1 MSLEEL
7 IIYSR
12 SDSKILKRYSFN
24 TVGVNIIFGIKKE
37 KEKESNRVGKTSFIE
52 SIKYLLGARLPD
64 IFKKKTN
71 ILKKDVVFILTILSD
86 SEKVYLAR
94 RISEENIGYIKKTG
108 DLDFNIHEWEKYND
122 KQYKNEVEKIF
133 MKNNQ
138 IENPPTFAALREYLI
153 RDEKKGFNDIVL
165 PRKAK
170 DQYKILAYLFGI
182 DGSAEDEISK
192 LKDKEKIL
200 NDKIKFIDSLVSD
213 IATLR
218 VKEKKLT
225 DELKQLTD
233 ISKKIEVTKNIEISR
248 KNYKKLKKDYNEINE
263 KILKLESIKEQYTIN
278 IENLKVTVSKV
289 KELDDVKEFYNQ
301 ILEYF
306 PKSLVKNYDD
316 SLEFYQFMLNSRGR
330 YFSEN
335 IDKISNMI
343 SSLEDKKEKI
353 KNEIDKQVDT
363 LQSTTVVDDIN
374 NILQMISDKN
384 KELSDVTTQIEQYDS
399 KDQIINDI
407 DNLQQQVIAKTNIN
421 REVFQSYK
429 DIVTNAQIRFN
440 QIVEG
445 TYNENG
451 SLLIEFN
458 SKTGKKDT
466 TGRIKITCN
475 INDDQS
481 HGRSYMKI
489 NMFDL
494 TWLLQRVE
502 YNYPIQLLVHD
513 GSYVK
518 PDNNKAKY
526 KLISFVDKFLKEKGR
541 GQYFV
546 TMNVGELEDDDIKD
560 FDDKKLIV
568 AKLDNEKTED
578 RFMGIKYE

>member
-1 MSLEEL
+1 MILEEL
-7 IIYSR
+7 IVYSR
-12 SDSKILKRYSFN
+12 SNCKILKRYPFN
-24 TVGVNIIFGIKKE
+24 TVGVNIILGIKKE
-37 KEKESNRVGKTSFIE
+37 KEEESNRVGKTSFVE
-52 SIKYLLGARLPD
+52 SIRYLLGSRIPD
-64 IFKKKTN
+64 IFKKKSK
-71 ILKKDVVFILTILSD
+71 ILEEDITLILTVSNNRGKL
-86 SEKVYLAR
+86 YLAR
-94 RISEENIGYIKKTG
+94 VISDENIGYINRTG
-108 DLDFNIHEWEKYND
+108 ELNFNIHEWEQYKD
-122 KQYKNEVEKIF
+122 KQYKDEVEKIF
-133 MKNNQ
+133 MSGNK
-138 IENPPTFAALREYLI
+138 IANPPTFAALREYLI
-153 RDEKKGFNDIVL
+153 RDEKKGFNDITL
-165 PRKAK
+165 SRKAVN
-170 DQYKILAYLFGI
+170 QYKVLAYLFGL
-182 DGSAEDEISK
+182 DGSAENEISK
-192 LKDKEKIL
+192 LKEKEKTL
-200 NDKIKFIDSLVSD
+200 NDRIKFIDSIVSD

-225 DELKQLTD
+225 DELKELTD
-233 ISKKIEVTKNIEISR
+233 ISQKIEVTKNIEIS
-248 KNYKKLKKDYNEINE
+248 KKDYKKLKKNYNEINE
-263 KILKLESIKEQYTIN
+263 KILKLESIKEQYRVN

-301 ILEYF
+301 VLKYF
-306 PKSLVKNYDD
+306 PDDLAQNYDD
-316 SLEFYQFMLNSRGR
+316 SLEFYQFMLSSRGR
-330 YFSEN
+330 YFNER
-335 IDKISNMI
+335 IDKVSDMI
-343 SSLEDKKEKI
+343 SSLEEKKKKI
-353 KNEIDKQVDT
+353 ENEIDKQVDT
-363 LQSTTVVDDIN
+363 LQSTTVVGDIN

-399 KDQIINDI
+399 KDQIINEI
-407 DNLQQQVIAKTNIN
+407 DELQQEIITKTNMN

-440 QIVEG
+440 QIVEE
-445 TYNENG
+445 TYNESG

-466 TGRIKITCN
+466 TGRIKFTCN
-475 INDDQS
+475 IKDDQS

-502 YNYPIQLLVHD
+502 YNYPIQFLIHD

-526 KLISFVDKFLKEKGR
+526 KLLSFIDNYLKDVGR

-546 TMNVGELEDDDIKD
+546 TMNIGELEEEDIKNIE
-560 FDDKKLIV
+560 DKNFIV